1 VIYEHEETW
10 WNDIDRR
17 QLLIRPQELSGNPT
31 SSHLVASRKNGRRK
45 LWIFFFPCE
54 YFCLYVAS
62 DLLHAVK
69 ILRHGASGF
78 TSLPK
83 EGVLLFIAFKHHPE
97 PWVQWQ
103 AR

>member
-1 VIYEHEETW
+1 MDY
-10 WNDIDRR
+10 
-17 QLLIRPQELSGNPT
+17 
-31 SSHLVASRKNGRRK
+31 
-45 LWIFFFPCE
+45 FFLAK

-69 ILRHGASGF
+69 ILRHGASG
-78 TSLPK
+78 PK
-83 EGVLLFIAFKHHPE
+83 EGVLLFIAFKNHPE